1 MSISNPSMVETCSV
15 PILFDLEANKRVDLG
30 TWVLNNRR
38 EFPDFLNQTF
48 LEAVN
53 SNKRN
58 VQYAFDSNTNTIV
71 KVELLRHQKFI
82 SDFLSRK
89 TPYRGCLLYYGLGS
103 GKTLSSINI
112 AEGINQKSI
121 VLLPASIRT
130 NFVDNIQ
137 KKGNT
142 IYHTQNQWCF
152 MEMSNPQSSQNVE
165 KLSKMGFP
173 VDEPELMKD
182 LFTTVNG
189 KNGFWVVQK
198 DPGADANNYDSLSPP
213 KQESIRKTVR
223 HLIDYKYHFA
233 HYNGGGG
240 LLRKIMQQNIP
251 TFSIQEGVFLTKYFP
266 GKTYEQLSYDEK
278 KKYKNTLLEHIF
290 NDALQ
295 PHFQN
300 PFENKVI
307 IIDEVHNFISQ
318 LCNNSDNAIK
328 IYQLLMR
335 THNSRIVALSGT
347 PVINSP
353 FELCVLFNL
362 LKGYTI
368 DFRFKIKAHPD
379 LPKMMN
385 AYMKK
390 QTLVDNCVYKPT
402 EQLITFSRMPFGFRR
417 NEAENAVRDVA
428 PFMDDAALIADFK
441 KEFAAIEATF
451 FDTQFN
457 TIYPDI
463 FLNKSKIDKRS
474 FVVNR
479 TTVDSA
485 KDKFYEFYVDRST
498 SSINNEQD
506 FLMRCLGLISFF
518 NESYKYGSQIF
529 PEKIQSEEPNWV
541 NVSDFQLIE
550 YNRQREKE
558 RLLEK
563 RNIGKNDVSAMVLE
577 IDTKVSN
584 VFKVFSRQKLL
595 FSFPPGIERPELK
608 KLRESVSDGMVC
620 SDALAA
626 ECSLKDRDLEKLY
639 DTMCIE
645 AIDRLTPENLT
656 INASPFGLQ
665 VISPKYAQMLE
676 NINSTPGIIFCYSQ
690 FRNVEGIEIFCR
702 VLNANGYERYNPD
715 HPEKYTVD
723 NALAHV
729 FAPGQMVRY
738 EAEPDHWVST
748 MVLEIADDKCKINIS
763 GEERLVS
770 PQELY
775 RCRYATW
782 SGTENVAQRET
793 IRQNFN
799 NLKNKFGQVL
809 LIILAT
815 SSGAEGIDL
824 MNVRQVHIM
833 EPYWNKVREEQVIGR
848 ARRNYSHI
856 NLPKDQQNVKIF
868 QYVSRF
874 SKDQVNGTWGKTVD
888 AGLMTV
894 AAADSTT
901 SNDELIRQ
909 VNIGIKIDD
918 FKTSDEALL
927 TISNHKYELISKFLD
942 VIKRGAVDCEYN
954 KEENILSSQD
964 GKAIDCLTHIPG
976 VGNSITFDIT
986 SNPEIREEGQLETII
1001 GKELYIINYPGRN
1014 LKLMY
1019 EINKGEQLTQ
1029 TTSYVP
1035 LYNFYSYYG
1044 INPLNND
1051 GNSDQIRTKRLIG
1064 SVLFDKDVGKMK
1076 IILSQEFMDNTS
1088 IYEKVQSLIGDKAIP
1103 SIDQSEKIYR
1113 FAEEIRHHPE
1123 FSTIERDPSS
1133 SQQSAAAPETKTIR
1147 LNIIKKKVGL

>member
-1 MSISNPSMVETCSV
+1 MPTIGLASYAYSV
-15 PILFDLEANKRVDLG
+15 
-30 TWVLNNRR
+30 
-38 EFPDFLNQTF
+38 TF
-48 LEAVN
+48 LRLM
-53 SNKRN
+53 S
-58 VQYAFDSNTNTIV
+58 
-71 KVELLRHQKFI
+71 
-82 SDFLSRK
+82 
-89 TPYRGCLLYYGLGS
+89 
-103 GKTLSSINI
+103 
-112 AEGINQKSI
+112 
-121 VLLPASIRT
+121 LPT
-130 NFVDNIQ
+130 
-137 KKGNT
+137 
-142 IYHTQNQWCF
+142 
-152 MEMSNPQSSQNVE
+152 
-165 KLSKMGFP
+165 
-173 VDEPELMKD
+173 
-182 LFTTVNG
+182 
-189 KNGFWVVQK
+189 
-198 DPGADANNYDSLSPP
+198 
-213 KQESIRKTVR
+213 
-223 HLIDYKYHFA
+223 
-233 HYNGGGG
+233 
-240 LLRKIMQQNIP
+240 
-251 TFSIQEGVFLTKYFP
+251 
-266 GKTYEQLSYDEK
+266 
-278 KKYKNTLLEHIF
+278 
-290 NDALQ
+290 
-295 PHFQN
+295 
-300 PFENKVI
+300 
-307 IIDEVHNFISQ
+307 
-318 LCNNSDNAIK
+318 
-328 IYQLLMR
+328 
-335 THNSRIVALSGT
+335 
-347 PVINSP
+347 
-353 FELCVLFNL
+353 
-362 LKGYTI
+362 
-368 DFRFKIKAHPD
+368 
-379 LPKMMN
+379 
-385 AYMKK
+385 
-390 QTLVDNCVYKPT
+390 
-402 EQLITFSRMPFGFRR
+402 
-417 NEAENAVRDVA
+417 
-428 PFMDDAALIADFK
+428 
-441 KEFAAIEATF
+441 
-451 FDTQFN
+451 
-457 TIYPDI
+457 
-463 FLNKSKIDKRS
+463 
-474 FVVNR
+474 
-479 TTVDSA
+479 
-485 KDKFYEFYVDRST
+485 
-498 SSINNEQD
+498 EQD

-723 NALAHV
+723 NAQAHV